1 MKRSTG
7 LPLKRLTAD
16 AMLIGAAMM
25 ISYVEAVLP
34 LDFIVLPGVKLGLAN
49 LAVMIAFFTLGA
61 ADAAIVSIIRVILCG
76 MLFGNG
82 MSMIFS
88 LLGALFAFV
97 GLIVYRRALQRV
109 LSPIGAS
116 ILCAVLHNV
125 GQLIAAGLVLSD
137 GAVISYAP
145 VMLCASVV
153 CGGINGM
160 LLIMIMR
167 ALPEVKENEK

>member
-7 LPLKRLTAD
+7 LPLKRLSAD

-34 LDFIVLPGVKLGLAN
+34 VELVTFLPGVKLGLAN
-49 LAVMIAFFTLGA
+49 LAVMIAFFVLGI
-61 ADAAIVSIIRVILCG
+61 ADAATVSFIRVLLCG
-76 MLFGNG
+76 ILFGNG

-88 LLGALFAFV
+88 LCGAVFAFV
-97 GLIVYRRALQRV
+97 GLIVYRCLLKKL

-116 ILCAVLHNV
+116 VLCAALHNV
-125 GQLIAAGLVLSD
+125 GQLVAAGFVLSD
-137 GAVISYAP
+137 TAVIAYAP

-153 CGGINGM
+153 CGAVNGI
-160 LLIMIMR
+160 LLVLIIR
-167 ALPEVKENEK
+167 ALPEVKR

>member
-25 ISYVEAVLP
+25 ISYVEAILP
-34 LDFIVLPGVKLGLAN
+34 FDFIVLPGVKLGLAN

-61 ADAAIVSIIRVILCG
+61 ADAALVSFIRVFLCG

-88 LLGALFAFV
+88 LLGVLFAFA
-97 GLIVYRRALQRV
+97 GLIIYRYALKKV

-116 ILCAVLHNV
+116 ILCAALHNA

-137 GAVISYAP
+137 SAVIAYAP

-153 CGGINGM
+153 CGGVNGM
-160 LLIMIMR
+160 LLIMITR
-167 ALPEVKENEK
+167 ALPEVKNEK